1 MILLYLFLFLL
12 VFSHVQGLRHSV
24 LFDMKKQPTSLGKC
38 LALSLSLSLS
48 LSISHTHNMNNHLQP
63 LGLLS
68 SSVDVV
74 LPFGLFDFCEIN
86 LPICN
91 LQLSKKWF

>member
-12 VFSHVQGLRHSV
+12 VFSHVQGLRPSV

-48 LSISHTHNMNNHLQP
+48 LYLTHTQYEQSLTTFGP
-63 LGLLS
+63 SELLCGCS
-68 SSVDVV
+68 
-74 LPFGLFDFCEIN
+74 FTF
-86 LPICN
+86 
-91 LQLSKKWF
+91 WFI